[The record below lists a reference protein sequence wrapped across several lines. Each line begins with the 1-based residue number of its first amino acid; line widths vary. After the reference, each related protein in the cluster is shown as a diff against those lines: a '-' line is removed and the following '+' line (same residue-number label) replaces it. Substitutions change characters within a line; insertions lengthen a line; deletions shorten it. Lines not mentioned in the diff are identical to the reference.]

1 MLVVATGRALG
12 RRPGSK
18 ASAGSLRMAEQLSA
32 DPAVVEAGVGAP
44 VRLALGVEGE
54 PGPREAGG
62 ALELVPPAPRL
73 VVQTR
78 GCGSLQEVAH
88 LLDGT
93 G

>member
-1 MLVVATGRALG
+1 MLVVAARRALG

-62 ALELVPPAPRL
+62 ALELVPNMEGWTGDYRPVRL
-73 VVQTR
+73 
-78 GCGSLQEVAH
+78 AA
-88 LLDGT
+88 T
-93 G
+93 GYRTS